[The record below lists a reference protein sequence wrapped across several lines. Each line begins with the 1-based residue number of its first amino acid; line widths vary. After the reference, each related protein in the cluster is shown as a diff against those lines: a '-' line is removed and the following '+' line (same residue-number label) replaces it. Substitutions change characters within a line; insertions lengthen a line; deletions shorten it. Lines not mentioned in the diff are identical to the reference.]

1 MHYALLIYQAEG
13 LWEALSPEEKAEVL
27 SHHNALQEQT
37 RRQGTFGAATK
48 RTPAST
54 AITVNKEGNKV
65 TVTDGPFSETKEVL
79 AGFYVF
85 QCDSIEQ
92 AIDYAERIPHI
103 RAGKI
108 EIRPIAFSD
117 SLALQV

>member
-13 LWEALSPEEKAEVL
+13 LWEALSAAEQEAL
-27 SHHNALQEQT
+27 LGKHGALQEHTKQ
-37 RRQGTFGAATK
+37 QGTFGAAVK
-48 RTPAST
+48 LTPSAT
-54 AITVNKEGNKV
+54 AITVNKEGGKV

-85 QCDSIEQ
+85 QCDTLEQ

-103 RAGKI
+103 QAGKV

-117 SLALQV
+117 SRALLV